1 MFNRKSEDGK
11 GPKPTPQAE
20 PAAPAGPR
28 TPAEQRATRIRL
40 DQFDRSD
47 LRFFLREP
55 KHLQEEHLKDLLPSV
70 QHEGLQ
76 APVEFFQD
84 GPRKVLVK
92 GHRRV
97 AACIILCKKGAPG
110 FLADMELDAIEVL
123 ETDPRE
129 LLVRCVLDNSVRK
142 NLDQVDRIRV
152 ARSLFL
158 AGVSE
163 ARGAEALGISV
174 QSYKRDLS
182 IAECPWIFNHVVAN
196 NISPTPAATILRAVA
211 DAAEEYPDI
220 LEQVQEDL
228 DQWIK
233 AKRRWIDR
241 RDKVLKAKKGRG
253 KGLSEADRQVKR
265 YLSNQLTEHWAELIR
280 RGEPLD
286 DTAEWTFQVD
296 LDPDKDLLQIGGVRL
311 NLAKDPARKLAEVA
325 SKLSQLAKD
334 IGPFLQKRF
343 QEEQLQRQRSTG
355 RTVVRDTQY
364 LRDLGLACLASQF
377 EEELSESEPDGE
389 EDPDFDRNEPRPE
402 HDLADDVDAPD
413 GPLGADPEADPS
425 RDEEATR

>member
-1 MFNRKSEDGK
+1 MFNRKSEEGK
-11 GPKPTPQAE
+11 GTKPTPQAE
-20 PAAPAGPR
+20 PR
-28 TPAEQRATRIRL
+28 SPAEQRATRIRL
-40 DQFDRSD
+40 NQFDRSD

-158 AGVSE
+158 AGVPE
-163 ARGAEALGISV
+163 ARAAEALGISV

-211 DAAEEYPDI
+211 DAAEEYPGI
-220 LEQVQEDL
+220 LEQVQEEL
-228 DQWIK
+228 DQWIE

-241 RDKVLKAKKGRG
+241 RDKVLKANKGRG

-265 YLSNQLTEHWAELIR
+265 YLSNQLAEHWAELIR
-280 RGEPLD
+280 QGDSLD
-286 DTAEWTFQVD
+286 EDTEWTFQVD

-334 IGPFLQKRF
+334 LGPFLQKRF
-343 QEEQLQRQRSTG
+343 QEEKLQQKRSSG
-355 RTVVRDTQY
+355 RTIVRDTKY
-364 LRDLGLACLASQF
+364 LKDLGLDSLASEF
-377 EEELSESEPDGE
+377 EQELAEPRLEGE
-389 EDPDFDRNEPRPE
+389 EDADFDQVEPRPE
-402 HDLADDVDAPD
+402 CDLADEVESPDSQPGEDPQADV
-413 GPLGADPEADPS
+413 PS
-425 RDEEATR
+425 DEEAAR

>member
-1 MFNRKSEDGK
+1 MLNRKNKTNESVNEK
-11 GPKPTPQAE
+11 LRPREEQK
-20 PAAPAGPR
+20 APP
-28 TPAEQRATRIRL
+28 EQVARRVRL

-55 KHLQEEHLKDLLPSV
+55 KHLQEESLKDLLPSV

-84 GPRKVLVK
+84 GSRKVLVK

-97 AACIILCKKGAPG
+97 AACVILSRKGAPG
-110 FLADMELDAIEVL
+110 FCVDMELDAIEVL

-158 AGVSE
+158 AGVPE
-163 ARGAEALGISV
+163 ARAAEALGISV

-182 IAECPWIFNHVVAN
+182 IAESPWMFNHIVAN
-196 NISPTPAATILRAVA
+196 HISPTPAATILKAIA
-211 DAAEEYPDI
+211 DAEKEYPGI
-220 LEQVQEDL
+220 RKQVQEEL
-228 DQWIK
+228 DQWIE

-253 KGLSEADRQVKR
+253 KGMSEADRQVKR
-265 YLSNQLTEHWAELIR
+265 YLSNQLAEHWAELIR
-280 RGEPLD
+280 QGEPLD
-286 DTAEWTFQVD
+286 DTTEWIFHVD
-296 LDPDKDLLQIGGVRL
+296 LDPDKDPLQIGGVRL

-364 LRDLGLACLASQF
+364 LRDLGLEWLASQF
-377 EEELSESEPDGE
+377 EEELSEPEPNGE
-389 EDPDFDRNEPRPE
+389 EDPDFDRNEIRPE
-402 HDLADDVDAPD
+402 RDLADDVDAPD
-413 GPLGADPEADPS
+413 GPSGTDPEADPS
-425 RDEEATR
+425 DDEEAAR